1 LKIDTV
7 GWHIEVYFML
17 NYHKL
22 LELNIC
28 YFRKLA
34 SFLTKILKILM
45 KDNSN
50 PKKVNSLFNVLFGSL
65 VGTTIEFFDFYI
77 YANAAVLVFPQLF
90 FPGSDPTTS
99 TIESLATFSIAFF
112 ARPIGSAVFGHFG
125 DKIGRKA
132 TLVAALL
139 TMGISTV
146 CIGLLPTYQSIGIV
160 APLLLMLC
168 RFGQGLGLGGEWGGA
183 VLLAIEN
190 APPGKRAWYGMFP
203 QLGAPIGLLLSGGTF
218 LLLSDMLTEEQ
229 FFEYGW
235 RIPFI
240 ASSLLVLVGFYIRLK
255 ITETPSFENALET
268 KKQVEIPLMTILKS
282 YKWELIF
289 GTFAAVSTFATFY
302 LMTVFSLS
310 WATTDLGFSRRDFLM
325 IQLFSILFFITGIPI
340 SAILADK
347 FGRKTILIFASILL
361 IFFGFTFSF
370 FMESESTSTITTFVC
385 VGMGLMGLAYGPLG
399 TFLSELFPTEVRYSG
414 ASLTFNLAGILGA
427 SFAPLIAIWLAKSY
441 GIAYVGY
448 YLSITALISFLALL
462 AIRKKEEEF

>member
-1 LKIDTV
+1 
-7 GWHIEVYFML
+7 
-17 NYHKL
+17 
-22 LELNIC
+22 
-28 YFRKLA
+28 
-34 SFLTKILKILM
+34 M
-45 KDNSN
+45 KENPN
-50 PKKVNSLFNVLFGSL
+50 PKKVNSLTHVLFGSL
-65 VGTTIEFFDFYI
+65 IGTTIEFFDFYI

-99 TIESLATFSIAFF
+99 VIESLATFSIAFF

-146 CIGLLPTYQSIGIV
+146 CIGLLPTYHSIGIM

-218 LLLSDMLTEEQ
+218 LLLSDVLTEEQ
-229 FFEYGW
+229 FFDYGW

-240 ASSLLVLVGFYIRLK
+240 ASSLLVVVGFYIRLK

-268 KKQVEIPLMTILKS
+268 KKQVEVPLMTILKS

-289 GTFAAVSTFATFY
+289 GTLAAVATFVTFY

-310 WATTDLGFSRRDFLM
+310 WATTHLGFSRRDFLI
-325 IQLFSILFFITGIPI
+325 IQLFSILFFVAGIPI
-340 SAILADK
+340 SAVLADK
-347 FGRKTILIFASILL
+347 FGRKRILVL
-361 IFFGFTFSF
+361 ISTLIVLFGFTFSF
-370 FMESESTSTITTFVC
+370 FMESGNTLMITTFVC
-385 VGMGLMGLAYGPLG
+385 VGMGLMGLTYGPVG

-427 SFAPLIAIWLAKSY
+427 SFAPLIAIWLATSY
-441 GIAYVGY
+441 GISYVGL
-448 YLSITALISFLALL
+448 YLSVAALISVLALL